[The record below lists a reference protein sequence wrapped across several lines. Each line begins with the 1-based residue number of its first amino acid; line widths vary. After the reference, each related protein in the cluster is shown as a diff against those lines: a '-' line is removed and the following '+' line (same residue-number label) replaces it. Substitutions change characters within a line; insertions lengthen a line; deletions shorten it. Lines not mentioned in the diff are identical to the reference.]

1 VGLYQIVSFC
11 GLNDSMIELD
21 ELIGIDGPI
30 ILVEVSNP
38 EFLWP
43 DNLLEGWSQSM
54 ETVPP

>member
-1 VGLYQIVSFC
+1 VGLYQIVSFY

-30 ILVEVSNP
+30 ILVEVSSP

-43 DNLLEGWSQSM
+43 DNLLEGWS
-54 ETVPP
+54 

>member
-30 ILVEVSNP
+30 ILIEVSNP